1 MVITNSK
8 AGSLIIDKRDSLTG
22 EPLEGVA
29 FRVTTSTGEYV
40 PDEDG
45 YISSNGIYYTDRDGK
60 IQIDGVVG
68 TLVVTE
74 TETIP
79 GYTIDPA
86 KQTQTVQ
93 VNPNDTQTLYFTNTP
108 TTTLVIEKYIEGTT
122 TPLEGV
128 TFLVTDS
135 SGAVVGSGNGE
146 YITDENGRVV
156 ITDLE
161 PGTTVTAREVK
172 TLEGYVLD
180 GAPKSIE
187 IKEGEVQTLRFY
199 NQKQGTLVIRK
210 LDKLTGEPLAGVEF
224 ELTYAE
230 GGYVDDANGHLS
242 SKGLYTTDA
251 NGEIRVSGI
260 TGTIVV
266 KETRTIPGYT
276 IDPGTQTQT
285 VTVNPEDTQTLT
297 FYNTPDTTL
306 VIEKYIEGTTTPLE
320 GVTFLVT
327 SGSGEPVGQSN
338 GEFITDEA
346 GKIEIHG
353 LKPGETITA
362 REIKTVEGYVLDGAP
377 KSIEIKEGEVQTLR
391 FYNQKQGTLVIRK
404 LDKLTGEP
412 LAGVEF
418 ELTYAEGGYVDD
430 ANGHLSSKGLYTTDA
445 NGEIRV
451 SGITGTIVVKET
463 KTVPGYTIDP
473 GTQTQTVTVNPEDT
487 QTLTFYNTPGTTL
500 TIQKYIEGT
509 NNEPLAGVT
518 FLITDSAGT
527 LLGPSNGEF
536 VTDRNGQIILEDLE
550 PGVTITAKETKT
562 VDGFVL
568 DGTPQSILIK
578 EGEAQQLTFFNKR
591 AGGVEIIKVNE
602 ADQTER
608 IPNVTF
614 EIRQMDGGL
623 VDTVTTDSQGRVY
636 VELEA
641 GDYLQ
646 CAPQLSHF
654 V

>member
-1 MVITNSK
+1 MDSPSVNVVIGQGGDTQTVVITNSK

-45 YISSNGIYYTDRDGK
+45 YISSNGLYYTDRDGK

-86 KQTQTVQ
+86 TQTQTVQ

-146 YITDENGRVV
+146 YITDENGRIV

-230 GGYVDDANGHLS
+230 GGYVDNADGHLS
-242 SKGLYTTDA
+242 SLGLYTTNE

-260 TGTIVV
+260 TGT
-266 KETRTIPGYT
+266 
-276 IDPGTQTQT
+276 
-285 VTVNPEDTQTLT
+285 TL
-297 FYNTPDTTL
+297 
-306 VIEKYIEGTTTPLE
+306 
-320 GVTFLVT
+320 
-327 SGSGEPVGQSN
+327 
-338 GEFITDEA
+338 
-346 GKIEIHG
+346 
-353 LKPGETITA
+353 
-362 REIKTVEGYVLDGAP
+362 
-377 KSIEIKEGEVQTLR
+377 
-391 FYNQKQGTLVIRK
+391 
-404 LDKLTGEP
+404 
-412 LAGVEF
+412 
-418 ELTYAEGGYVDD
+418 
-430 ANGHLSSKGLYTTDA
+430 
-445 NGEIRV
+445 
-451 SGITGTIVVKET
+451 
-463 KTVPGYTIDP
+463 
-473 GTQTQTVTVNPEDT
+473 
-487 QTLTFYNTPGTTL
+487 
-500 TIQKYIEGT
+500 
-509 NNEPLAGVT
+509 
-518 FLITDSAGT
+518 
-527 LLGPSNGEF
+527 
-536 VTDRNGQIILEDLE
+536 
-550 PGVTITAKETKT
+550 
-562 VDGFVL
+562 
-568 DGTPQSILIK
+568 
-578 EGEAQQLTFFNKR
+578 
-591 AGGVEIIKVNE
+591 
-602 ADQTER
+602 
-608 IPNVTF
+608 
-614 EIRQMDGGL
+614 
-623 VDTVTTDSQGRVY
+623 
-636 VELEA
+636 
-641 GDYLQ
+641 
-646 CAPQLSHF
+646 
-654 V
+654 